1 VAIVSLGV
9 ALAASAIA
17 WRLSRD
23 QRARSDARVA
33 ALAAAADDAERQ
45 AGRTPLRSVNA
56 PSSGDQEPAA
66 SWTFP
71 SRVTPVA
78 GGSRGFARGQELAL
92 RTDPSAEVLGD
103 RPDRQVSP
111 AAEWRDSFLGA
122 APTVVPANGR
132 QRWLAAAAGVLLV
145 VLAGAVSWVVMDTG
159 AASTRGAEATAAPL
173 ELVSLRH
180 ERRGSTLAVSGLV
193 RNPILGHP
201 VEHLSAVVFLFDQG
215 GTFVTSGQTTVDF
228 LKLGPGDESPF
239 VIQVD
244 APASV
249 TRYRV
254 SFRTSEGMVPHVDR
268 REQPPVSHASVE
280 LDRNATRQ

>member
-1 VAIVSLGV
+1 
-9 ALAASAIA
+9 
-17 WRLSRD
+17 
-23 QRARSDARVA
+23 
-33 ALAAAADDAERQ
+33 
-45 AGRTPLRSVNA
+45 
-56 PSSGDQEPAA
+56 
-66 SWTFP
+66 
-71 SRVTPVA
+71 
-78 GGSRGFARGQELAL
+78 
-92 RTDPSAEVLGD
+92 
-103 RPDRQVSP
+103 
-111 AAEWRDSFLGA
+111 
-122 APTVVPANGR
+122 
-132 QRWLAAAAGVLLV
+132 VLLV
-145 VLAGAVSWVVMDTG
+145 DLAGAVSGVVMDTG